1 MKRLLQLLVMSALL
15 GVATGSY
22 AQGDEPSADAIK
34 RASEEFSAGKEA
46 YRDEDYVEA
55 AEHFEAADDNAPS
68 VNALRAAMTSR
79 AKAGQL
85 DRAATLAALALT
97 RHPEDMKLAGEAQ
110 AILDEAARTLHRVEV
125 TCDYPCSL
133 VVGTSLVHGAPAT
146 SQTVYLNPGEH
157 DVRASWSEKYGTETK
172 SVVAIAEGSDA
183 IDFVRPEPAGPE
195 DDGARP
201 PGVDEFGM
209 EIGDG
214 SDEDDESAPP
224 DVERKGL
231 QPGWF
236 VGGVVATAVLGG
248 VTAWSGIDTQNNPGP
263 DEVKDLCQD
272 NPNYPDPTTCP
283 AYETGQRKE
292 VRTNV
297 LIGATA
303 GVGVVTIILGAVTDW
318 RGKQKAGR
326 GGASAAPARAG
337 VRPWV
342 ELDDGALLGFRGRF

>member
-1 MKRLLQLLVMSALL
+1 MKRLLHLIVVSALL
-15 GVATGSY
+15 GVATGAH
-22 AQGDEPSADAIK
+22 AQGDEPSAEEIK

-46 YRDEDYVEA
+46 YREEDYVGA
-55 AEHFEAADDNAPS
+55 AEHFEAADDSAPS

-125 TCDYPCSL
+125 TCDHPCSL
-133 VVGTSLVHGAPAT
+133 VVGTSLVHGVAAT
-146 SQTVYLNPGEH
+146 SRVVYLNPGEH
-157 DVRASWSEKYGTETK
+157 VIRASWSKEYGTETK

-183 IDFVRPEPAGPE
+183 IDFVRPEPAAPE
-195 DDGARP
+195 EVGELP

-209 EIGDG
+209 E
-214 SDEDDESAPP
+214 SDEDDEEPASPEV
-224 DVERKGL
+224 DRKGL

-236 VGGVVATAVLGG
+236 IGGAVATAVLGG
-248 VTAWSGIDTQNNPGP
+248 VTAWSGIDTQTNPGP
-263 DEVKDLCQD
+263 DEVKELCQD

-318 RGKQKAGR
+318 RGKQKAGLR
-326 GGASAAPARAG
+326 GAGAASARAG

-342 ELDDGALLGFRGRF
+342 ELDDGARLGFRGRF